1 MNRNS
6 VKQLRSPTTIS
17 DSSRGFE
24 AFYNYT
30 EVLTGGDYHCHDYYE
45 FYIHLRGGQYY
56 GIGEKMYRLLPN
68 QLFIIPP
75 GIMHGLSFEG
85 ELRDYERAYLNVS
98 TEALTALGYGRADL
112 DKLFRTYVDQ
122 LNFTFQLDPM
132 EAETCVNGI
141 KALKNVSGPLSG
153 MELYHAYNEINR
165 FIETVCSCM
174 RKSRMIKD
182 SGISKSVIQEVL
194 VYLNANYTQQI
205 KIDELAK
212 RFGVSV
218 SYLSREFTRLTRR
231 SVYEYILYCRV
242 ALAKQ
247 LMRSGATLNTI
258 AYQCGFNDYSNFL
271 RIFNKMEGV
280 SPSVYREML
289 QLKKQL

>member
-1 MNRNS
+1 MNLALFMDDPNWASFIPDLKSGGPKCRMPTHEDC
-6 VKQLRSPTTIS
+6 SPI
-17 DSSRGFE
+17 DPDAAARH
-24 AFYNYT
+24 
-30 EVLTGGDYHCHDYYE
+30 LQPGG
-45 FYIHLRGGQYY
+45 
-56 GIGEKMYRLLPN
+56 
-68 QLFIIPP
+68 
-75 GIMHGLSFEG
+75 
-85 ELRDYERAYLNVS
+85 
-98 TEALTALGYGRADL
+98 TLG
-112 DKLFRTYVDQ
+112 
-122 LNFTFQLDPM
+122 
-132 EAETCVNGI
+132 
-141 KALKNVSGPLSG
+141 G
-153 MELYHAYNEINR
+153 MELYRAYNEINR

-182 SGISKSVIQEVL
+182 SGMSKSVIQEVL

-247 LMRSGATLNTI
+247 LMRSDATLNTI

-289 QLKKQL
+289 LSKKQL